1 MLRSLRHSWRLI
13 RSARTL
19 ARHDALFLAELA
31 PIAPWQ
37 HRLLARVG
45 DKRAKGRPGER
56 LAQAL
61 VELGPSFVKL
71 GQSLATRAD
80 ILGER
85 VAADLATL
93 QDRLEPFPAAEARAI
108 IEADLEAPV
117 ETLFASFTDQP
128 VAAASIAQVHFAT
141 TPDGDEVAVKVLRP
155 GIERLLERDLDFFLW
170 LAERIERWVPSLRR
184 YRPVGMVQE
193 LAATTRRELDLRLE
207 AAAAAEFAQNCAEDP
222 GFRVPR
228 VDWRRTG
235 RRVVTFERITGV
247 RSDDIAGIRAMGL
260 EPDRI
265 LETASVVFFN
275 QVFRDGYF
283 HGDMHPGNTMIE
295 ADGTIVAL
303 DFGIMGRIS
312 LERRR
317 QLAQILVGFL
327 ERDYGMV
334 TDSFVAAGFLPEHAD
349 LDGFRLAVRAIGEP
363 IMDRPLAEISFGRL
377 LGQIL
382 GVAERFEMRALPEL
396 LLLQKT
402 MVVAEGVGRGLNPNV
417 NMWQIAQPLVADW
430 MVRNLG
436 PAARLQAAA
445 GDWLEATARL
455 PELVARADRALAG
468 PAPTATVAPP
478 PRAVAIGL
486 WAVAAGLF
494 ILALAIVTMG
504 S

>member
-1 MLRSLRHSWRLI
+1 
-13 RSARTL
+13 
-19 ARHDALFLAELA
+19 
-31 PIAPWQ
+31 
-37 HRLLARVG
+37 
-45 DKRAKGRPGER
+45 
-56 LAQAL
+56 
-61 VELGPSFVKL
+61 
-71 GQSLATRAD
+71 
-80 ILGER
+80 
-85 VAADLATL
+85 
-93 QDRLEPFPAAEARAI
+93 
-108 IEADLEAPV
+108 
-117 ETLFASFTDQP
+117 
-128 VAAASIAQVHFAT
+128 
-141 TPDGDEVAVKVLRP
+141 
-155 GIERLLERDLDFFLW
+155 
-170 LAERIERWVPSLRR
+170 
-184 YRPVGMVQE
+184 
-193 LAATTRRELDLRLE
+193 
-207 AAAAAEFAQNCAEDP
+207 
-222 GFRVPR
+222 
-228 VDWRRTG
+228 
-235 RRVVTFERITGV
+235 
-247 RSDDIAGIRAMGL
+247 
-260 EPDRI
+260 
-265 LETASVVFFN
+265 VFFN

-295 ADGTIVAL
+295 PDGTIVAL

-334 TDSFVAAGFLPEHAD
+334 TESFVAAGFLPEHAD

-363 IMDRPLAEISFGRL
+363 IMGRPLAEISFGRL

-436 PAARLQAAA
+436 PAARLQAAT
-445 GDWLEATARL
+445 GDWLDAAARL
-455 PELVARADRALAG
+455 PGLLAQADRALAAP
-468 PAPTATVAPP
+468 PAAPPPVPP
-478 PRAVAIGL
+478 PRALAIAL